1 MITILAVLTVLSAL
15 TFISQKRLALYL
27 YKYLATKLTDNRSM
41 DKLEATAEKARI
53 NTDELKGK
61 QRKNF
66 NPGTCIDEIKR
77 LERRALV
84 FALMC
89 CLFYAATMI
98 GHFQFWAVAQA
109 VLASLGV
116 IAAGSYS
123 LYFHVKKQEALIAI
137 EVHHKMSRSEAKQE
151 EKTS

>member
-27 YKYLATKLTDNRSM
+27 YRYLATKLDNRS
-41 DKLEATAEKARI
+41 KGTLEGTAEKARI
-53 NTDELKGK
+53 NTDELNGK
-61 QRKNF
+61 QQKDF
-66 NPGTCIDEIKR
+66 NPVTCVDETKR
-77 LERRALV
+77 LEKRAGI

-98 GHFQFWAVAQA
+98 GHFQSGTVAQA
-109 VLASLGV
+109 ILATLGV

-123 LYFHVKKQEALIAI
+123 VYFQVKKQEALIAI